1 MAEHAARGAVMIFRF
16 FDKQLF
22 NKSNCLTLFLKEY
35 QERAMKT
42 LSTKLRKVDYES
54 LKGLGDE
61 KRNQS
66 S

>member
-1 MAEHAARGAVMIFRF
+1 MIFRF

-22 NKSNCLTLFLKEY
+22 GKSNCLTLLLNKY
-35 QERAMKT
+35 HKRAMKT

-54 LKGLGDE
+54 LKGFGYE